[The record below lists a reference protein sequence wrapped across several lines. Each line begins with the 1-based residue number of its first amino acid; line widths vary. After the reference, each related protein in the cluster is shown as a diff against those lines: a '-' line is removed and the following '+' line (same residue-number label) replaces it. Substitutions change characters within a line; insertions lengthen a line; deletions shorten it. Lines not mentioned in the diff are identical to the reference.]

1 MFDEMTEKRRGMEG
15 QSLLNFLTFCVC
27 VCVCVCVF
35 FLHKTKSWVLRRVF
49 FHFSRWE
56 FG

>member
-27 VCVCVCVF
+27 VCVCVC